1 MDPETFLT
9 PRKIFQNAFNAARKS
24 ASGSGSPSVFTPTR
38 LASRGGA
45 VNGRFHLLPAVVQ
58 TPPSCRVLPTKVVNP
73 FESLERL
80 HLPMIASPSI
90 FHRPA
95 TPRAS
100 SGAGTGDGS
109 GGTAVFEWTI
119 DEVSSLGQANFEPYE
134 SQFLQTPDTARE
146 AKAQA
151 AISAYFNEISVPSPV
166 DCPLRNQ
173 KNHPQ
178 RCRLVLLQRQ
188 LRRPQVQAKT
198 GRHLPDGANLPTGA
212 ASGG

>member
-38 LASRGGA
+38 TNAT
-45 VNGRFHLLPAVVQ
+45 LLPGPAHQGRQSVRIARAAAH
-58 TPPSCRVLPTKVVNP
+58 C
-73 FESLERL
+73 
-80 HLPMIASPSI
+80 PMIASLSI

-95 TPRAS
+95 HSEELAVVPGR
-100 SGAGTGDGS
+100 GWFGR
-109 GGTAVFEWTI
+109 TAVFEWTI

-173 KNHPQ
+173 
-178 RCRLVLLQRQ
+178 
-188 LRRPQVQAKT
+188 
-198 GRHLPDGANLPTGA
+198 
-212 ASGG
+212 